1 MKLFSYVVDHD
12 TGYAPNPADGYCTLV
27 QCKYRPKGAVK
38 KNIVEMAEVGDWIL
52 GTGGC
57 GKKSAGHGTIIY
69 LMRVDE
75 KLSFDEYIR
84 DGRFCKRSDV
94 DNRDNEFAL
103 VSVSYFYYG
112 RNAVRICDLPK
123 EIGDLVRN
131 NLEKKGP
138 GYRSDLPESTIE
150 LLVDW
155 FSRNYEYGG
164 HGDPV
169 APGDRWKMITNT
181 STEMGNAD
189 FIARKRC

>member
-27 QCKYRPKGAVK
+27 QCKYRPKGEVK
-38 KNIVEMAEVGDWIL
+38 KNIVEMADVGDWIL
-52 GTGGC
+52 GTGG
-57 GKKSAGHGTIIY
+57 KNSTGHGTIIY

-75 KLSFDEYIR
+75 KLSFDEYVR

-94 DNRDNEFAL
+94 DNRGNEFAL

-112 RNAVRICDLPK
+112 ENAVRICDLPK
-123 EIGDLVRN
+123 EIGDLVDKV
-131 NLEKKGP
+131 LEKKGP

-155 FSRNYEYGG
+155 FGRNYEYGG
-164 HGDPV
+164 YGDPFT
-169 APGDRWKMITNT
+169 PGDQWKKIVST
-181 STEMGNAD
+181 SAEMSNKD
-189 FIARKRC
+189 LIPRKRC

>member
-57 GKKSAGHGTIIY
+57 GKKSAGPFFSRLFRTKSPI
-69 LMRVDE
+69 
-75 KLSFDEYIR
+75 
-84 DGRFCKRSDV
+84 
-94 DNRDNEFAL
+94 
-103 VSVSYFYYG
+103 YYG
-112 RNAVRICDLPK
+112 MNAVRICDLPK